1 MEKRSQPFLADLE
14 LESTFPSTQPSV
26 AATSH
31 FLSLCGDDCVP
42 LPLPLVKA
50 HKSTIKQI
58 LENRKI
64 CRNISFI
71 GFFLCLFFPLP
82 AKTNT
87 KSMLAGLALYNSGI
101 NIKKMKG
108 EGHSIFPD
116 PKWRNM
122 TLYGSKNRTVTL
134 NHHPHFDF

>member
-14 LESTFPSTQPSV
+14 LESIFLSTQSSIAP
-26 AATSH
+26 TSH
-31 FLSLCGDDCVP
+31 FLSLCWDDCFP
-42 LPLPLVKA
+42 LPLPLGKA

-71 GFFLCLFFPLP
+71 GFFSLYVLP
-82 AKTNT
+82 TPCQNQYQEHVCRLSIVKLRN
-87 KSMLAGLALYNSGI
+87 KY
-101 NIKKMKG
+101 KKVKG
-108 EGHSIFPD
+108 EGQSIFPD

-122 TLYGSKNRTVTL
+122 TLYGSKNSTVTL
-134 NHHPHFDF
+134 NNHPHFDF